1 MASNK
6 KKIANKEPVA
16 RYVDFDLTDADVED
30 LRRENT
36 ERTSR
41 LVTARQQQG
50 DLKKEKKY
58 VVEQLDIHK
67 RHQEAKRLADELD
80 LEVQETVKA
89 IGAKKQTRLVDCY
102 WHYRP
107 SDGLLTLIHEESGRE
122 IERRFATAD
131 EREFWAQEGLGFD
144 EEGVH

>member
-1 MASNK
+1 MASK
-6 KKIANKEPVA
+6 KKNANREPVA
-16 RYVDFDLTDADVED
+16 RYVDFELTDADVED

-41 LVTARQQQG
+41 LVTARQQQA

-58 VVEQLDIHK
+58 VVK

-80 LEVQETVKA
+80 LEMQETVKA

-144 EEGVH
+144 EGGVH

>member
-16 RYVDFDLTDADVED
+16 RYVDFDLTDADVER

-36 ERTSR
+36 DRTAQ

-89 IGAKKQTRLVDCY
+89 IGSKKQNRLVDCH
-102 WHYRP
+102 WHYRAH
-107 SDGLLTLIHEESGRE
+107 DGLLMLIHEESGRE
-122 IERRFATAD
+122 VERRFATAE

-144 EEGVH
+144 EGEVH